1 MAGNSIDEVTF
12 MAVIWVCQTMTF
24 SFVFVRLAFQY
35 CIDRHWHINDML
47 ILVGWLLSLGNGIVW
62 STVYKQMFQVLL
74 LNPGATDLSSIP
86 ANIGWIEERY
96 LRGQLASYL
105 LSYTSLWFIK
115 LSFIFFFRKLGNRYR
130 AQRVL
135 WWVVLFFVIACYG
148 VTLGVLDYACE
159 MSSLEES
166 IVIVLSG
173 NVMWKV
179 QINWPKKLALIG
191 VSFLTGFI
199 IVIALV
205 RLLLS
210 VSGKGIL
217 NPAWLVLWNAVEIC
231 VAIIVACLASFRT
244 FYIKFK
250 RPSYDP
256 NKRMHRFPNDNY
268 ASLETPILLEGG
280 ISESDKG
287 HRSTNEVYQRVPSPL
302 RLLITITYLAGTGVC
317 NFVGVRSLPEAGS
330 RAALLSSI
338 NLIPMFMSGGYEFG
352 ARLLGV
358 SLGTYRDFHRT
369 IGFVTVFEAAIH
381 IVIIAKTRQISTSD
395 NLYFYGILVWKVLG
409 RLEQDRE
416 YTAWFDGLFSP
427 ASIGSYGSC
436 GEMGNYGHV
445 FMVATGIGIAA
456 QLPYIKEIL
465 TQYRRARLR
474 TQRISLVWHLEH
486 EEDWEAVHNWLQIL
500 LLSVTIYDARSPS
513 LKGDRQRLGHHDLI
527 EVNGGEPNWEKEMPT
542 ELAKQRGRMLVAGNL
557 RDRPI

>member
-1 MAGNSIDEVTF
+1 
-12 MAVIWVCQTMTF
+12 
-24 SFVFVRLAFQY
+24 
-35 CIDRHWHINDML
+35 
-47 ILVGWLLSLGNGIVW
+47 
-62 STVYKQMFQVLL
+62 MF
-74 LNPGATDLSSIP
+74 
-86 ANIGWIEERY
+86 
-96 LRGQLASYL
+96 
-105 LSYTSLWFIK
+105 
-115 LSFIFFFRKLGNRYR
+115 
-130 AQRVL
+130 
-135 WWVVLFFVIACYG
+135 
-148 VTLGVLDYACE
+148 
-159 MSSLEES
+159 
-166 IVIVLSG
+166 
-173 NVMWKV
+173 
-179 QINWPKKLALIG
+179 
-191 VSFLTGFI
+191 
-199 IVIALV
+199 
-205 RLLLS
+205 
-210 VSGKGIL
+210 
-217 NPAWLVLWNAVEIC
+217 
-231 VAIIVACLASFRT
+231 
-244 FYIKFK
+244 
-250 RPSYDP
+250 
-256 NKRMHRFPNDNY
+256 
-268 ASLETPILLEGG
+268 
-280 ISESDKG
+280 
-287 HRSTNEVYQRVPSPL
+287 RVPSPL

-395 NLYFYGILVWKVLG
+395 NLYFYGILVWGCTIVALYAIWQHIHTMRDSHAWVYLRGCAIVFILSLSTQVARILFRNLVIGKKCTKLTLHTYGENTARLTLTLPRPWAVQAGERVELSAPSIGIFYLAQSHPFTICWWEDNDTGEAVSVSFLLRPRSGFTRKVLG

-474 TQRISLVWHLEH
+474 TQRISLVWQLEH

-500 LLSVTIYDARSPS
+500 VKQDEGYLLSVTIYDARSPS

>member
-166 IVIVLSG
+166 IELCTSAHSIWYERVSLKIATSMDIVSDAAIIVLSG
-173 NVMWKV
+173 NIMWKV

-231 VAIIVACLASFRT
+231 VAIIVACLASFWT

-287 HRSTNEVYQRVPSPL
+287 HRSTNEVYQR
-302 RLLITITYLAGTGVC
+302 
-317 NFVGVRSLPEAGS
+317 
-330 RAALLSSI
+330 
-338 NLIPMFMSGGYEFG
+338 
-352 ARLLGV
+352 
-358 SLGTYRDFHRT
+358 
-369 IGFVTVFEAAIH
+369 
-381 IVIIAKTRQISTSD
+381 
-395 NLYFYGILVWKVLG
+395 
-409 RLEQDRE
+409 
-416 YTAWFDGLFSP
+416 
-427 ASIGSYGSC
+427 
-436 GEMGNYGHV
+436 
-445 FMVATGIGIAA
+445 
-456 QLPYIKEIL
+456 
-465 TQYRRARLR
+465 
-474 TQRISLVWHLEH
+474 
-486 EEDWEAVHNWLQIL
+486 
-500 LLSVTIYDARSPS
+500 
-513 LKGDRQRLGHHDLI
+513 
-527 EVNGGEPNWEKEMPT
+527 
-542 ELAKQRGRMLVAGNL
+542 
-557 RDRPI
+557 